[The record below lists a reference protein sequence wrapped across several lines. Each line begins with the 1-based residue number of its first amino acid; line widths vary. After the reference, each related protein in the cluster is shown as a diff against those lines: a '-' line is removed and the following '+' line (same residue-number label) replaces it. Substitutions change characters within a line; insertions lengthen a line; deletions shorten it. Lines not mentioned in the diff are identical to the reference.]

1 MWTVGK
7 LVIFPF
13 NESNSCRARELWLG
27 NVYLPFSIKH
37 GSRAGCH
44 RRVLM
49 GNIQKRA
56 DPVPGLSCEGIKPS
70 VFKTSPNPFSALLG
84 VLESLWTDSKIKPKS
99 KK

>member
-1 MWTVGK
+1 MQLQMQHPTLHTERPVWTVGK

-44 RRVLM
+44 RWVLT
-49 GNIQKRA
+49 GSIHK
-56 DPVPGLSCEGIKPS
+56 
-70 VFKTSPNPFSALLG
+70 
-84 VLESLWTDSKIKPKS
+84 
-99 KK
+99 